1 MSPTR
6 EVDKGIPK
14 EIFVESL
21 NLNPDITLKSKECRY
36 HTVSYNELL

>member
-21 NLNPDITLKSKECRY
+21 NLNPDITLKSVQ
-36 HTVSYNELL
+36 TVSYNELL